1 MSMSSYQNIPQLFA
15 AQAEKYSDKTYII
28 FKDSEYSYQNIY
40 QKSLTIAHYIQET
53 VGGSQETSNIGILV
67 PNSIE
72 YIFCFFGIFAS
83 GNCVVSYNVML
94 KSGELEYQIAHSEIP
109 ILFTTSSFYQTLVP
123 LRDHLPH
130 LKKIVLIDELGKE
143 EKPTPDIFSLEKI
156 FARKGK
162 VESSSFA
169 NIKADNAADMLYTS
183 GTTGKPKGC
192 MLSHANLLC
201 NLQTFL
207 AEIKLEST
215 DTNLC
220 ILPLF
225 HVNAQVVSVLAT
237 LYVGGSLVLEEMF
250 KPKSFIKTV
259 KKHQCKTFSAVPT
272 VYNYLNTMKEH
283 SSGEDL
289 SFMKACFCGAA
300 PMPVEVFRK
309 FERNFK
315 AKIIEGYGL
324 SEGTCVASVNPV
336 NGERKIGSIG
346 LCLKDQEMQ
355 ILDSKGK
362 QAPSGEIGE
371 IVIRGKNI
379 FKGYFNNPEASKEAV
394 RDGWLFSG
402 DMGYQDQDGYFFI
415 TGRKKEMIIRG
426 GENIFP
432 KEIEESLY
440 EHEAVLECA
449 VIGLPDK
456 KYGEKVVACICKKA
470 GFSIIEKEFIK
481 YLRSKIASY
490 KIPDKVEFFQ
500 ELPKTATG
508 KIQKYK
514 LRQEIIGDLQTVR
527 SCKVDLTIPYRWAL
541 GKAASKYF
549 TETKLNQT
557 IYGSYADDEEIVG
570 VIPKSFDPWSFSEC
584 TRWKKLSDEGTLHS
598 FTEIHMEIPGQKFKP
613 PYHIGLIQIDGSHI
627 LFFHIIK
634 AQNEKD
640 IKIGQKVKAVWEER
654 SKRKGDLFDIQ
665 YFEVL

>member
-1 MSMSSYQNIPQLFA
+1 MSSYQNIPQLLA
-15 AQAEKYSDKTYII
+15 SQAKKYSDKTYIL
-28 FKDSEYSYQNIY
+28 FKDEEYSYQDIY

-53 VGGSQETSNIGILV
+53 IEGSQETSNVGILA
-67 PNSIE
+67 PNCIE
-72 YIFCFFGIFAS
+72 YIFCFFGILAS
-83 GNCVVSYNVML
+83 GNCVTSYNVML
-94 KSGELEYQIAHSEIP
+94 KSGELEYQIAHSEVP
-109 ILFTTSSFYQTLVP
+109 ILFTTSSFYQILLP
-123 LRDHLPH
+123 LKDRLPH
-130 LKKIVLIDELGKE
+130 LKKIVLVDQLVKE
-143 EKPTPDIFSLEKI
+143 EKTTPDALALEQI
-156 FARKGK
+156 FARKEK
-162 VESSSFA
+162 VETSSFA

-192 MLSHANLLC
+192 VLSHANLLY

-207 AEIKLEST
+207 AEVKLEST

-283 SSGEDL
+283 AAGEDL

-300 PMPVEVFRK
+300 PMPLEVFRK
-309 FERNFK
+309 FEKKFN

-336 NGERKIGSIG
+336 NGERRVGSIG
-346 LCLKDQEMQ
+346 LCLKGQEMQ
-355 ILDSKGK
+355 IWASDGK
-362 QAPSGEIGE
+362 PLPAGQIGE
-371 IVIRGKNI
+371 IVIRGENI
-379 FKGYFNNPEASKEAV
+379 FKGYFKNPKASKEAI
-394 RDGWLFSG
+394 RGGWLCSG
-402 DMGYQDQDGYFFI
+402 DMGYQDHDGYFYI

-432 KEIEESLY
+432 KEIEDALY
-440 EHEAVLECA
+440 ENEAVLECA

-456 KYGEKVVACICKKA
+456 KYGEKVVACICKKP
-470 GFSIIEKEFIK
+470 GFSIVEKDFIR

-490 KIPDKVEFFQ
+490 KVPDKVEFFQ
-500 ELPKTATG
+500 ELPKTVTG
-508 KIQKYK
+508 KVQKYR
-514 LRQEIIGDLQTVR
+514 LRQEMTDDLQTVR

-549 TETKLNQT
+549 TETKFNQA
-557 IYGSYADDEEIVG
+557 IYGSYSDIEEV
-570 VIPKSFDPWSFSEC
+570 VSVMPKSFDPWNFSES
-584 TRWKKLSDEGTLHS
+584 TKWKKLSDEGTLHS
-598 FTEIHMEIPGQKFKP
+598 FTEIHMEIPGQKLKP
-613 PYHIGLIQIDGSHI
+613 PYHIGLIQMKGSHSQ
-627 LFFHIIK
+627 FFHVIK
-634 AQNEKD
+634 ARDEKE

-665 YFEVL
+665 YFEVLT